1 MIAIGIIEIIE
12 MTHQI
17 VMTNQMTR
25 RQKDLLHVVALMVV
39 VVGDGQMDT
48 VVVDV
53 VDKVMI

>member
-25 RQKDLLHVVALMVV
+25 RQKDLPHVVALMV

-53 VDKVMI
+53 VDKVMIT